1 MTQVWQRHLHRRDK
15 DLTLLQV
22 HAGRAPVAVCGGT
35 ATVPEDR
42 LHIVTRTR
50 VTQDDRAFNTRQRM
64 FRQKLQ
70 NADVLPS
77 PGRGAVPVLEI
88 ATQFSKHGR
97 QLPMAVDVGVVQGGR
112 LAL

>member
-64 FRQKLQ
+64 FGQKLQ

-77 PGRGAVPVLEI
+77 PGRGAVPAFKVG
-88 ATQFSKHGR
+88 TQFAEHGR
-97 QLPMAVDVGVVQGGR
+97 QLPVAVNVGVVQGGR